1 MLELVTPSADS
12 SCHID
17 ASRPKSAKRSRSL
30 DFAALYD
37 TWFDD
42 VTSWLQTLGAPLA
55 DIEDLAQEV
64 FLVVR
69 RRLCDFDGRNVS
81 GWLYRIS
88 NRQVLQHRR
97 RRWIQSVF
105 TLGAGSEIEE
115 VPDDRS
121 GVEEAFEVNEKR
133 RQLQQIVSKMSDKR
147 RIVFMLFEVE
157 EYTGQ
162 EIADMLDVPVNTVW
176 TRLHHAR
183 KDFFALLA
191 QQEESRRE
199 VTGWSL

>member
-1 MLELVTPSADS
+1 MDFVT
-12 SCHID
+12 
-17 ASRPKSAKRSRSL
+17 
-30 DFAALYD
+30 LYD

-42 VTSWLQTLGAPLA
+42 VTGWLETLGAPPA

-64 FLVVR
+64 FLIVR
-69 RRLCDFDGRNVS
+69 RRLCDFDGRNVA

-105 TLGAGSEIEE
+105 TLGAGNDIEE

-121 GVEEAFEVNEKR
+121 GVEEAFEVHEKR
-133 RQLQQIVSKMSDKR
+133 RRLQQIVSKMSEKR
-147 RIVFMLFEVE
+147 RVVFMLFEVE
-157 EYTGQ
+157 DYTGE

-176 TRLHHAR
+176 TRLHYAR

-191 QQEESRRE
+191 QQEESRE
-199 VTGWSL
+199 K